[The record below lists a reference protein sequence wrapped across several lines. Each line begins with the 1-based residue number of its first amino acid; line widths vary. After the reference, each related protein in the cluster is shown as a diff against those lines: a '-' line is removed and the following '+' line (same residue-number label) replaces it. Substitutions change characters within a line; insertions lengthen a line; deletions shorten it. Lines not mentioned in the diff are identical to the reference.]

1 MEKIPQ
7 IQGNENIL
15 FLHGGTKSEI
25 EKTKHQSTF
34 APARFHQFFHLLRA
48 TFLRAACGVPANP
61 LASSLAEKE
70 LGPHNIPIIQC
81 PIKVSLQA
89 DAFAIS
95 KLREYRG
102 GSIIQWAWV
111 STGHVTEEE
120 LANWRHGGDKGALEQ
135 HMAVARGG
143 FKELLQMT
151 EAPEVDHSVGV
162 GKTLF
167 LVHLIPYILLYIYI
181 YLSISRHLICVPVQR
196 CEELFYLLYPS
207 TISNV
212 SIAHK
217 ESELIIHK
225 EIVA

>member
-1 MEKIPQ
+1 VLLKIDHKIPQ
-7 IQGNENIL
+7 IQGNENML

-25 EKTKHQSTF
+25 EKPKHQSTF

-48 TFLRAACGVPANP
+48 TYLRAACGVPANP

-111 STGHVTEEE
+111 STGHITEEE

-151 EAPEVDHSVGV
+151 EAPEVDHSVG
-162 GKTLF
+162 GWKNSFFGSFDPL
-167 LVHLIPYILLYIYI
+167 YIIIYI
-181 YLSISRHLICVPVQR
+181 YRHLICVPVQR

-207 TISNV
+207 VISNV
-212 SIAHK
+212 YIAHK

-225 EIVA
+225 EFVA